1 MREKRQVQEHAGDKA
16 AEFDALYQAHWEVL
30 YKIANK
36 KTGAAEDALD
46 IVQDTFTYVW
56 QNFSSLQLE
65 ASKERAYLI
74 TCLYYRIFRFLR
86 SKGLQEKHY
95 DHFAVYLGEEAV
107 QPEQALELE
116 MELQAIYAAIA
127 VELEKMPQRMRRIFV
142 MSRYEN
148 RSHQEIATE
157 LSISTKTVKN
167 QLSDALGRLKDFA
180 QSSPD
185 IYLPLFLL
193 VLSATDEL
201 LVTIP

>member
-1 MREKRQVQEHAGDKA
+1 MWEKRQVQEHAGDKA
-16 AEFDALYQAHWEVL
+16 GEFDALYQAHWEVL

-36 KTGAAEDALD
+36 KTGVAEDALD

-56 QNFSSLQLE
+56 QNFSALQLDNDK
-65 ASKERAYLI
+65 ARSYLI

-95 DHFAVYLGEEAV
+95 DHFAAHLGEEVV
-107 QPEQALELE
+107 QPEQALEME
-116 MELQAIYAAIA
+116 MELQAIHAAIA

-148 RSHQEIATE
+148 RSHQEIASA
-157 LSISTKTVKN
+157 LSISPKTVKN
-167 QLSDALGRLKDFA
+167 QLSDALSRLKDFA

-193 VLSATDEL
+193 VIYSVDEL